1 MVTILIQSKFK
12 VIPKKHD
19 LDFFSK
25 TRSISKPSNQKYAK
39 SALAGFGDLV
49 GVDIASVSKKMAV
62 KYVGGGWF

>member
-25 TRSISKPSNQKYAK
+25 TGSISKPSNQKYAK
-39 SALAGFGDLV
+39 SALT
-49 GVDIASVSKKMAV
+49 DILYMFQTKTSNLTSGL
-62 KYVGGGWF
+62 YII